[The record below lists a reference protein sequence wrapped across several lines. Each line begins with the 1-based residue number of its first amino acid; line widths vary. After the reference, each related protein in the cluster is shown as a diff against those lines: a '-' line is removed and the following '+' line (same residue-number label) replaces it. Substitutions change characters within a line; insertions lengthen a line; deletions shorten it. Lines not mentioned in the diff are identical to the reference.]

1 MPLLNCNQSYIVSTD
16 SINHC
21 YAPIDLISSTG
32 ITGIMVDRT
41 SYLPY
46 LNLNTYQHCVIA
58 DIL

>member
-32 ITGIMVDRT
+32 IMVDRT

-46 LNLNTYQHCVIA
+46 LNLNTYQHCVIV

>member
-1 MPLLNCNQSYIVSTD
+1 MPLLNCNQSYILSTD

-21 YAPIDLISSTG
+21 YAPIDLISS
-32 ITGIMVDRT
+32 TGIMVDRT

-46 LNLNTYQHCVIA
+46 LNLNTYQHCVIV

>member
-1 MPLLNCNQSYIVSTD
+1 MSLLNWNQSYIAHTD

-21 YAPIDLISSTG
+21 YEPIDLISS
-32 ITGIMVDRT
+32 TGIMVDRT

-58 DIL
+58 DILR

>member
-1 MPLLNCNQSYIVSTD
+1 MSLLNWNQSYISHTD

-21 YAPIDLISSTG
+21 YEPIDLISS
-32 ITGIMVDRT
+32 TGIMVDRT

-46 LNLNTYQHCVIA
+46 LNLNTYQHCVIV